1 MRASRR
7 GARDLLVAASR
18 SNARSASYRG
28 VWSTAVRLAST
39 GAARGCASWT
49 SPARRCRHRA
59 LGARGFAADAADA
72 RPPTECWACAAP
84 FGASAE
90 HRFFCDACGEIL
102 PARVAAPRGADGPR
116 APVLFRVLGMAPRF
130 EVDPDALEAS
140 MKRLQKVLHPDKFG
154 ARSPRAQAHSA
165 EQASLVNR
173 AYAVLRDPL
182 RRAKYMLAAFGER
195 VGDDDDDDFAD
206 DARERDIFFDVDF
219 DAATRSSNRNEDD
232 SKREPVDPEVLMLA
246 MQTREAIEDAA
257 ADPDPSR
264 RREALAAVAAAAAK
278 RESACVATLA
288 AAFDRRSP
296 PDVRAA
302 KRATVELA
310 YLARAREE
318 IREKE

>member
-1 MRASRR
+1 M
-7 GARDLLVAASR
+7 
-18 SNARSASYRG
+18 
-28 VWSTAVRLAST
+28 
-39 GAARGCASWT
+39 
-49 SPARRCRHRA
+49 
-59 LGARGFAADAADA
+59 
-72 RPPTECWACAAP
+72 
-84 FGASAE
+84 
-90 HRFFCDACGEIL
+90 
-102 PARVAAPRGADGPR
+102 
-116 APVLFRVLGMAPRF
+116 LFRVLGMAPRF

-206 DARERDIFFDVDF
+206 DARERDVDVF
-219 DAATRSSNRNEDD
+219 ATRSSNRND
-232 SKREPVDPEVLMLA
+232 SKREPVDTEVLMLA
-246 MQTREAIEDAA
+246 METREAIEDAA

-264 RREALAAVAAAAAK
+264 RRDALAAVAAAAAK

-318 IREKE
+318 IRKKE